1 MSFTVTC
8 PECGKQTK
16 AAPEEIGLPMKCP
29 ECGREFE
36 IENPNLVPCPDCFE
50 PVSKRAAVCPH
61 CGAPL
66 EPPEPQTV
74 VRTIESGDFESV
86 KNEKVIIFCH
96 PSLRNY
102 LGTIAL
108 GLLTFVVL
116 FGIYLLLKVW
126 FDTLLT
132 RYRIT
137 NLRIVVTKGW
147 IAKTQ
152 NEIWI
157 KDMRGANLVQ
167 DAWQRII
174 GVGDISIGTAAT
186 AEAEIRL
193 VGIRRPQAVV
203 NQINAL
209 RH

>member
-1 MSFTVTC
+1 MSFTIQC

-16 AAPEEIGLPMKCP
+16 ADSQEIGLPIKCP
-29 ECGREFE
+29 DCGKEFE

-66 EPPEPQTV
+66 TASETK
-74 VRTIESGDFESV
+74 TAKKNNGSGDFESI
-86 KNEKVIIFCH
+86 KNEKVIIHCH

-108 GLLTFVVL
+108 GILTFLVL

-147 IAKTQ
+147 ISKTQ

-167 DAWQRII
+167 NAWQRII

>member
-1 MSFTVTC
+1 MSFTVKC
-8 PECGKQTK
+8 PECGRSSE
-16 AAPEEIGLPMKCP
+16 AAPQEIGLPMKCP
-29 ECGREFE
+29 GCGREFE
-36 IENPNLVPCPDCFE
+36 ISNPNLVPCPDCFE
-50 PVSKRAAVCPH
+50 LVSKRATVCPH

-66 EPPEPQTV
+66 ASSGPAAAGKRGPQ
-74 VRTIESGDFESV
+74 DFESFRD
-86 KNEKVIIFCH
+86 EKVIIHCH

-108 GLLTFVVL
+108 GILTFVVL
-116 FGIYLLLKVW
+116 FGIYLLLRVW

-147 IAKTQ
+147 IAKSQ
-152 NEIWI
+152 KEIWI

-167 DAWQRII
+167 NAWQRII

-186 AEAEIRL
+186 AETEICL